1 MGRTVWR
8 LRWLLPPHRVHLA
21 IGSLLVVLV
30 AAASVAAP
38 WPLRI
43 IVDNVLK
50 RKPPSHTV
58 TAFLS
63 PWSSNPDQLLLAA
76 LVAMFAVV
84 AVGAAADYLSNSIL
98 LGVGERVTATLRESL
113 FSHLE
118 HLSLTYP
125 NGQRVGDPPQR
136 VTGDV
141 DYVQDMLIGGL
152 A

>member
-1 MGRTVWR
+1 MVRTTWR
-8 LRWLLPPHRVHLA
+8 LRWLLRPHRVHLA

-84 AVGAAADYLSNSIL
+84 AVSAPAGYLTNSIPLRVGARGAAPPRGTRLS
-98 LGVGERVTATLRESL
+98 
-113 FSHLE
+113 
-118 HLSLTYP
+118 P
-125 NGQRVGDPPQR
+125 
-136 VTGDV
+136 
-141 DYVQDMLIGGL
+141 
-152 A
+152 